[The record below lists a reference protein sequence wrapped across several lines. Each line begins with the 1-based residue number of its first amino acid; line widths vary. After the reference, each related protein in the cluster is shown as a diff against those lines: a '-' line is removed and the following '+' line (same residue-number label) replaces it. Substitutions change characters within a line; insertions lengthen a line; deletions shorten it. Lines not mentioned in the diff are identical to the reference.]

1 MKVTISTY
9 LLMRLKELNVN
20 HMFGIP
26 GDYVLP
32 FFDELIDQPHGV
44 EHVLTRN
51 ELNGSYAAD
60 GYSRENGFGAMAV
73 TFGVGSLSCTNAVAG
88 AYADDSPMIV
98 VAGAPTVA
106 VINTPT
112 ENLLHHVVGTDFNVN
127 LKVFE
132 NITVG
137 SIRIEKKS
145 TAAFEIDNLLR
156 TAMQAK
162 KPVYLELPY
171 DIQTQLIDA
180 PDQALDLMLNQSST
194 ANMTKA
200 LKHAYEIIS
209 KSKTRSVVTGHLL
222 QRERMIEEGLTLVDR
237 LNACVST
244 TFVCKIGDFDAHPNA
259 VGTFLGATSQDYT
272 VDMMTKADVAIGL
285 GMTFNEFDTGVFT
298 NTLGENQ
305 DVIWIRQ
312 NYVEINGKR
321 YDQVYL
327 REFLPKLNQ
336 ITVDVPKGE
345 LAREDK
351 RKFFFERKDKFVPTN
366 EALTIDRLFV
376 QFANYLKPNDMIYGD
391 TGGHINGSQ
400 AEFPAGTQFEG
411 CGNWGSLGAG
421 FGTYVGANFAN
432 EDKLARSLCIS
443 GEGAF
448 TMVGQELATLIEHK
462 KDLTLFLLDN
472 SGYGAER
479 AIRPGKY
486 RSYNEIAVW
495 NYEKLGEAL
504 GGTEGVDVHSHVVNT
519 EAEMQAVFD
528 QLETP
533 KGVNIVRIMLDP
545 NDSAAFNI
553 KLSEALRH

>member
-20 HMFGIP
+20 HLFGIP

-44 EHVLTRN
+44 QHVLTRN

-98 VAGAPTVA
+98 IAGAPTVE

-112 ENLLHHVVGTDFNVN
+112 EKLLHHVVGTDFDFN
-127 LKVFE
+127 LRVFS
-132 NITVG
+132 NFTVG
-137 SIRIEKKS
+137 SKRLEKQS
-145 TAAFEIDNLLR
+145 TAAYEIDNLLR
-156 TAMQAK
+156 KSIQAK
-162 KPVYLELPY
+162 KPVYLEIPY
-171 DIQTQLIDA
+171 DIQTQLVDA
-180 PDQALDLMLNQSST
+180 PDHPLDSMLNQSSKT
-194 ANMTKA
+194 NMTKA
-200 LKHAYEIIS
+200 LKDAYEIIS
-209 KSKTRSVVTGHLL
+209 NSKTRSIVTGHLL
-222 QRERMIEEGLTLVDR
+222 KRERMIDEGLTLVDR

-244 TFVCKIGDFDAHPNA
+244 TFVCKMGDFDAHPNS
-259 VGTFLGATSQDYT
+259 VGTFLGTTSQDYT
-272 VDMMTKADVAIGL
+272 VDMMTNADVAIGL
-285 GMTFNEFDTGVFT
+285 GMTYNEFDTGVFSST
-298 NTLGENQ
+298 MGNNQ

-321 YDQVYL
+321 YDEVYL

-336 ITVDVPKGE
+336 IVMDIPKGE
-345 LAREDK
+345 LEIADK
-351 RKFFFERKDKFVPTN
+351 RKFVFERKDKFVATD
-366 EALTIDRLFV
+366 ADITIDRLFV
-376 QFANYLKPNDMIYGD
+376 QFANYLKPNDMVYGD

-421 FGTYVGANFAN
+421 FGIYVGANMAN
-432 EDKLARSLCIS
+432 EEKSARSVCIS

-448 TMVGQELATLIEHK
+448 TMTGQELATLIEHK
-462 KDLTLFLLDN
+462 KDLALFVLDN
-472 SGYGAER
+472 AGYGAER
-479 AIRPGKY
+479 AIKPGKH
-486 RSYNEIAVW
+486 RSYNDIAVW
-495 NYEKLGEAL
+495 KYEKLGEAL
-504 GGTEGVDVHSHVVNT
+504 GGTEGVDIHSYVVKT
-519 EAEMQAVFD
+519 EADMQKVFD

-545 NDSAAFNI
+545 NDSAEFNI
-553 KLSEALRH
+553 KFSGALKH

>member
-73 TFGVGSLSCTNAVAG
+73 TFGVGSLSCANAVAG

-98 VAGAPTVA
+98 VAGAPTVN

-112 ENLLHHVVGTDFNVN
+112 EKLLHHVVGIDFDTN
-127 LKVFE
+127 LKVFK
-132 NITVG
+132 NITVA
-137 SIRIEKKS
+137 SIRLEKQS

-156 TAMQAK
+156 KSMQTK
-162 KPVYLELPY
+162 KPVYLEIPY
-171 DIQTQLIDA
+171 DMQTQLVDA
-180 PDQALDLMLNQSST
+180 PDHPLDLMLNQSST
-194 ANMTKA
+194 VNMTQA
-200 LKHAYEIIS
+200 LKEAYEILA

-222 QRERMIEEGLTLVDR
+222 QRERMIEEGVTLVER

-244 TFVCKIGDFDAHPNA
+244 TFVCKMGDFDAHPNA
-259 VGTFLGATSQDYT
+259 VGTFLGGTSQDYT
-272 VDMMTKADVAIGL
+272 VEMMTKADVAIGL

-298 NTLGENQ
+298 TTMGNNQ

-321 YDQVYL
+321 YDEVYL
-327 REFLPKLNQ
+327 RDFLPKLNQ
-336 ITVDVPKGE
+336 IITDIPKGE
-345 LAREDK
+345 LKLEDK
-351 RKFFFERKDKFVPTN
+351 RKFVFERKDKFAATN
-366 EALTIDRLFV
+366 DVLTIDRLFV
-376 QFANYLKPNDMIYGD
+376 QFANYLKPNDLIYGD

-421 FGTYVGANFAN
+421 FGLYVGANFAN
-432 EDKLARSLCIS
+432 EGKAARSLCIS

-448 TMVGQELATLIEHK
+448 TMTGQELATLIEHK
-462 KDLTLFLLDN
+462 KDVALFLLDN

-479 AIRPGKY
+479 AIKPGKH
-486 RSYNEIAVW
+486 RSYNDIAVW

-519 EAEMQAVFD
+519 EAEMQDVFD
-528 QLETP
+528 LLETP
-533 KGVNIVRIMLDP
+533 KGINIVRIMLDP
-545 NDSAAFNI
+545 NDSAEFNI
-553 KLSEALRH
+553 KFSGALKH